1 MVGESQFES
10 RCRAAV
16 CRSCR
21 TCGLMPVLDLGRMPP
36 SDRFLA
42 EAQLGRDEPF
52 NPLELV
58 FCPECSLVQIVETV
72 DPSLLFGEDYV
83 YHSSFSNALLEHTRQ
98 NAEALIE
105 SRRLNSDGLVVELA
119 SNDGYMLRNF
129 VEKGIPVLGID
140 PAPQPAAAAEKIG
153 VPTLCTFFT
162 KELAEKLA
170 AEGKMADVVI
180 ANNVLAHVAD
190 TNDFVQGIR
199 ALLKEDGLAS
209 LEFPYVV
216 DLISRCEFDTIYH
229 EHLCYFSM
237 TALDRLF
244 RRNGLFVNDVQRLS
258 IHGGSLRIHVARSE
272 NPSDAVRQML
282 ADEAD
287 RGVDRIDYYRRFA
300 DRVRATVR
308 SLVALIGR
316 LKAEGHR
323 VAAYGAAAK
332 GTILLNYADLG
343 PESIEFVVDRN
354 THKHG
359 KFTPGKHIP
368 ICDPAELLT
377 RRPDYVLLLVWNF
390 KDEVLQQQQAYRD
403 AGGQFII
410 PIPEPEIV

>member
-1 MVGESQFES
+1 MADASQFES

-21 TCGLMPVLDLGRMPP
+21 KHGLLPVLDLGQMPP
-36 SDRFLA
+36 SDRFLTT
-42 EAQLGRDEPF
+42 AQLGQPEPF
-52 NPLELV
+52 HPLELA
-58 FCPECSLVQIVETV
+58 FCPECSLVQIIETV

-83 YHSSFSNALLEHTRQ
+83 YHSSFSNALLEHSRQ
-98 NAEALIE
+98 NAMALIE
-105 SRRLNSDGLVVELA
+105 TRRLGADSLVVELA

-129 VEKGIPVLGID
+129 VEAGVPVLGID

-153 VPTLCTFFT
+153 VPTMCTFFT
-162 KELAEKLA
+162 KELADRLA
-170 AEGKMADVVI
+170 GEGKQADVII

-199 ALLKEDGLAS
+199 LLVKEDGLAS

-244 RRNGLFVNDVQRLS
+244 RQNGLFVNDVQRLR
-258 IHGGSLRIHVARSE
+258 IHGGSLRIHVGPNG
-272 NPSDAVRQML
+272 NPSEAVRQML
-282 ADEAD
+282 ADEAAE
-287 RGVDRIDYYRRFA
+287 GVDRIDYYQRFA
-300 DRVRATVR
+300 DRVRATAR
-308 SLVALIGR
+308 SLVELIGR
-316 LKAEGHR
+316 LRAEGHR

-332 GTILLNYADLG
+332 GTILLNYTDLG
-343 PESIEFVVDRN
+343 PESIEFVADRN
-354 THKHG
+354 MHKHG
-359 KFTPGKHIP
+359 KFTPGKHVP

-390 KDEVLQQQQAYRD
+390 KDEVLQQQKAYRD
-403 AGGQFII
+403 TGGEFII
-410 PIPEPEIV
+410 PIPEPEIL